1 MRGARAIV
9 GLGLIPVLFLGVAC
23 SKHGGGGGGGGSSPT
38 APALDP
44 NAPVIANLRVSF
56 RGACML
62 PGNNPGVVE
71 VLAMDYTDVDGNL
84 RGGTLDD
91 TASATVGGT
100 LPLTA
105 PIPSDGVTIS
115 GTKSGTI
122 TATFCT
128 HFGDN
133 SNIIERVKV
142 TDASG
147 KVSNELALTVPKP
160 GGAPELPR
168 GADPEARKS
177 MEFTH

>member
-23 SKHGGGGGGGGSSPT
+23 SKHGGGGGGGGSTPT
-38 APALDP
+38 ALDP
-44 NAPVIANLRVSF
+44 KTPVITDLRASF
-56 RGACML
+56 HGACKL
-62 PGNNPGVVE
+62 PGDNPGVIE

-91 TASATVGGT
+91 VATATVGGT

-105 PIPSDGVTIS
+105 PIPSEGVTIS
-115 GTKSGTI
+115 GTKSGAI

-147 KVSNELALTVPKP
+147 KVSNELTLTVPKP